1 MKFIKPKFWDLE
13 KTSLIAYL
21 LYPLTIFIRISN
33 LVFDLKKREINK
45 DIKSICVGNI
55 YVGGTGKTPTTI
67 KLYKILKNLKIRAVV
82 GKKFYKSQIDETIIL
97 KKQTKLITG
106 KNRKRI
112 NLLAIKKNMMQL
124 FMMMAFK
131 IKLLIMT

>member
-112 NLLAIKKNMMQL
+112 NLLAIKK
-124 FMMMAFK
+124 K
-131 IKLLIMT
+131 I